1 MTPLS
6 LPRAMDSPSLS
17 RSSHND
23 RLPAGSP
30 AFVPRN
36 RRLLVSKGTRTA
48 SSESEGGSN
57 RCAQCRHL
65 LMDSLLFC
73 RNCGQRRSSPE
84 SLANAFGGIRDALAN
99 GRESRGEGGVKDREE
114 QDGRPQVV
122 LHSLE
127 AVASVLQD
135 MLQLKYGLVLDESDL
150 LGKLRHHCNGSTPE
164 EVVKLFNSQRDL
176 HFRTPGCQRLVCLR
190 IDWKPVASFDAL
202 QAKVRKMPG
211 TGCAVAVLSLGDHP
225 SSEVPSAAAI
235 FRESYSSYPRT
246 LMGHSAGASP
256 LVTVTARGF
265 SPAGSGFLEPQVLS
279 ELRTGPNRK
288 PVECAAPCWRDEY
301 STVVKQEEMGACQAF
316 QPLEPTA
323 LEQPVPPVPRLQLPI
338 NSGRRASRRTS
349 PRRKEEMSL
358 PSSARLTQCSTEASP
373 RHHSPERPAERSA
386 MMGLSEPWNLSN
398 LGPFPSV
405 QLPAAWQEPAAVG
418 TWPISSSLRS
428 SNALG
433 LTPPNGLMQP
443 QLTPRHLPFSGTL
456 YS

>member
-1 MTPLS
+1 
-6 LPRAMDSPSLS
+6 MDSPSLS

-235 FRESYSSYPRT
+235 FRESYSS
-246 LMGHSAGASP
+246 
-256 LVTVTARGF
+256 
-265 SPAGSGFLEPQVLS
+265 
-279 ELRTGPNRK
+279 
-288 PVECAAPCWRDEY
+288 
-301 STVVKQEEMGACQAF
+301 
-316 QPLEPTA
+316 
-323 LEQPVPPVPRLQLPI
+323 
-338 NSGRRASRRTS
+338 
-349 PRRKEEMSL
+349 
-358 PSSARLTQCSTEASP
+358 
-373 RHHSPERPAERSA
+373 
-386 MMGLSEPWNLSN
+386 
-398 LGPFPSV
+398 
-405 QLPAAWQEPAAVG
+405 
-418 TWPISSSLRS
+418 
-428 SNALG
+428 
-433 LTPPNGLMQP
+433 
-443 QLTPRHLPFSGTL
+443 
-456 YS
+456 